1 MDYVRTLGGSAP
13 RSGRHDR
20 INSDRYFHV
29 MNQGWYALTRE
40 GIQGPF
46 HNKRDAEEFVAKVIA
61 GKIQPE
67 SEDTNHANK

>member
-1 MDYVRTLGGSAP
+1 MDHVRTLGGSAP

-20 INSDRYFHV
+20 INNDRYFHV

-46 HNKRDAEEFVAKVIA
+46 IDKQNAEKFVAEHVIGARREASRDTDPA
-61 GKIQPE
+61 GE
-67 SEDTNHANK
+67 

>member
-1 MDYVRTLGGSAP
+1 MDYVRTLGGSTP

-40 GIQGPF
+40 GLKGPF
-46 HNKRDAEEFVAKVIA
+46 HDKRNAEEFVAKLIS
-61 GKIQPE
+61 GKLQPE
-67 SEDTNHANK
+67 SQDAIHTSQ

>member
-1 MDYVRTLGGSAP
+1 MDHVRTLGGSAP

-40 GIQGPF
+40 GIRGPF
-46 HNKRDAEEFVAKVIA
+46 LNKQDAEEFVAKVIS
-61 GKIQPE
+61 GKLQSE
-67 SEDTNHANK
+67 SLDANHANR

>member
-40 GIQGPF
+40 GIRGPF
-46 HNKRDAEEFVAKVIA
+46 PNKQDAEEFIA
-61 GKIQPE
+61 THITGECRQEPR
-67 SEDTNHANK
+67 DNHRVNK